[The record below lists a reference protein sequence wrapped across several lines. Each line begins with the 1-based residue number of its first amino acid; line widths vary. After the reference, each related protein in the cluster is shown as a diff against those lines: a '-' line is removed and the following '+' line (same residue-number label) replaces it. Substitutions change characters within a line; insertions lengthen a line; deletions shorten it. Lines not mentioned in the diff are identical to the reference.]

1 MTATQKTQGC
11 MGGARTLLS
20 QTEDFIQQGL
30 THTRIKSTTCMKSMK
45 SHSDKGRVSSL
56 HCFYGTATVG
66 ERGQIVIPA
75 EAREELGFQAGDK
88 LLVMKH
94 PLHDGLMVFKIE
106 AAQQFLAEVQAS
118 LEHLNNLDNKEV
130 LAK

>member
-1 MTATQKTQGC
+1 M
-11 MGGARTLLS
+11 
-20 QTEDFIQQGL
+20 
-30 THTRIKSTTCMKSMK
+30 
-45 SHSDKGRVSSL
+45 SSL

-118 LEHLNNLDNKEV
+118 LEHLNNLDEREV
-130 LAK
+130 LVK

>member
-1 MTATQKTQGC
+1 M
-11 MGGARTLLS
+11 
-20 QTEDFIQQGL
+20 
-30 THTRIKSTTCMKSMK
+30 
-45 SHSDKGRVSSL
+45 

-106 AAQQFLAEVQAS
+106 AAQQFLADVQAS
-118 LEHLNNLDNKEV
+118 LERLNGIAEKEV
-130 LAK
+130 VAK